1 MIKVI
6 PNQVVCS
13 NCMSILEYESS
24 DVIETIIEYPNIP
37 DDDKILLG
45 GGTCVTNDYK
55 KESLKYIQ
63 CPTCKTKIILDKNYV
78 IPLFR

>member
-24 DVIETIIEYPNIP
+24 DVIETTIKCSIFEN
-37 DDDKILLG
+37 DDF
-45 GGTCVTNDYK
+45 TRVTNDYEEK
-55 KESLKYIQ
+55 SLKYIE
-63 CPTCKTKIILDKNYV
+63 CPNCKTKTILDKNYV

>member
-24 DVIETIIEYPNIP
+24 DVIETTIKCSIFE
-37 DDDKILLG
+37 DDDFTRATNAHWQGNVLG
-45 GGTCVTNDYK
+45 
-55 KESLKYIQ
+55 
-63 CPTCKTKIILDKNYV
+63 
-78 IPLFR
+78 R